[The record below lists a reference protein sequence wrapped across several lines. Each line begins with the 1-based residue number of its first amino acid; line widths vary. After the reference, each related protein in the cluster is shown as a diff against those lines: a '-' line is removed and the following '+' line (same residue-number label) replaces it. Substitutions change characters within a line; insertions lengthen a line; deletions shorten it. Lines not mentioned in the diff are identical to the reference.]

1 MTATQQPLAPKTSR
15 RREEP
20 AVRHSQIMS
29 AARTCFANTGIQATT
44 VDHIAIEAGVSVG
57 LLYRVFG
64 SKAAI
69 IEAIIVEEVEGQI
82 AQAFRIISDSPPS
95 GIDRAA
101 VLGGLRED
109 ALDLQKIALMFEM
122 AAEACR
128 NQSLRGFIR
137 KRRAELHSTLVADL
151 VADGLDRERAE
162 KMFAELELIGAV
174 VSGAVIHGVMNLDA
188 TVRDAL
194 DAALRSLDREDTGLA
209 SPSS

>member
-1 MTATQQPLAPKTSR
+1 MR
-15 RREEP
+15 R
-20 AVRHSQIMS
+20 AQIMS
-29 AARTCFANTGIQATT
+29 AARTCFSESGIQTTT

-69 IEAIIVEEVEGQI
+69 IEAIILDEVENQI
-82 AQAFRIISDSPPS
+82 AQAFHIISNSPPS

-128 NQSLRGFIR
+128 NQSLRAFIR
-137 KRRAELHSTLVADL
+137 KRRAELHSALVADL

-174 VSGAVIHGVMNLDA
+174 VSGAVMQGVTNWDS
-188 TVRDAL
+188 TVRDAV
-194 DAALRSLDREDTGLA
+194 DAALRS
-209 SPSS
+209 

>member
-1 MTATQQPLAPKTSR
+1 MR
-15 RREEP
+15 R
-20 AVRHSQIMS
+20 AQIMS
-29 AARTCFANTGIQATT
+29 AARTCFANAGIQATT

-69 IEAIIVEEVEGQI
+69 IEAIIVEEVEGQV

-101 VLGGLRED
+101 VLGGLREN

-128 NQSLRGFIR
+128 NQSLRVFIC
-137 KRRAELHSTLVADL
+137 KRRAELHSALVADL

-174 VSGAVIHGVMNLDA
+174 VSGAVVQGVTNWDA

-194 DAALRSLDREDTGLA
+194 DAALRSLDKEDSGSA